1 MAHKQVAI
9 KTLYFSILS
18 NVCLAIIKGVAGFLG
33 NSYAMLADA
42 LESTSDVFTSILI
55 LLGIKYATRPA
66 DKNHPYGHGRI
77 EPLITFVVVG
87 ILIVTATLIAYES
100 IENIRTPHEAP
111 APWTL
116 IILGAIIIWKEISY
130 QVVIR
135 KSRALKSSS
144 LKAEAWHHRSD
155 AFTSIAAFI
164 GIAVALILGKGFEA
178 ADDWAALFASG
189 FILYNCYHIFRPALS
204 EIMDEHTYDEEV
216 FQIKSVAKT
225 VEGIVDTEKCFIRK
239 SGMKFHLELHA
250 LVDGNISVKQGHYLA
265 HKLQDVLKKE
275 LNYLDHIIIHIE
287 PFEGEIMNS

>member
-1 MAHKQVAI
+1 MTHQQVAT

-33 NSYAMLADA
+33 HSYALLADA
-42 LESTSDVFTSILI
+42 LESASDVLTSLLV

-66 DKNHPYGHGRI
+66 DQNHPYGHGRI

-116 IILGAIIIWKEISY
+116 IVLGIIIIWKEISF

-135 KSRALKSSS
+135 KSKALKSTS

-155 AFTSIAAFI
+155 AVTSIAAFI
-164 GIAVALILGKGFEA
+164 GISVALMMGKGFEA
-178 ADDWAALFASG
+178 ADDWAALFAAG
-189 FILYNCYHIFRPALS
+189 FILFNCYHIFRPALR
-204 EIMDEHTYDEEV
+204 EIMDEHTFDEEV
-216 FQIKSVAKT
+216 LQIKSVSKT
-225 VEGIVDTEKCFIRK
+225 VKGIVDTEKCFIRK
-239 SGMKFHLELHA
+239 SGMKFHVELHA
-250 LVDGNISVKQGHYLA
+250 LVDGNISVKQGHDLA
-265 HKLQDVLKKE
+265 HQLQDVLKKE

-287 PFEGEIMNS
+287 PFEGEIKKQ

>member
-42 LESTSDVFTSILI
+42 LESTTDVFTSILI

-135 KSRALKSSS
+135 KSKALKSSS

-216 FQIKSVAKT
+216 FQIKSVAKI

-250 LVDGNISVKQGHYLA
+250 LVDGNISVKQGHDLA

-287 PFEGEIMNS
+287 PFEGKIMNS